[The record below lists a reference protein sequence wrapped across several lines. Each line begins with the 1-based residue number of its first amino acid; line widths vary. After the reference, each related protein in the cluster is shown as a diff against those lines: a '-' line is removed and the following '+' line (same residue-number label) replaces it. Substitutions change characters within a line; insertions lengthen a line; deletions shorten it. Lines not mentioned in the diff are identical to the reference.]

1 MAAVTAGEQGLLVRS
16 VEELI
21 GCCVALGALSC
32 GGPLSDEERR
42 VAASARPWR
51 GDLDCLGDSI
61 RAGADPLGETYLRL
75 RATAER
81 RRLGAFYT
89 PPPVVRA
96 MVEWA
101 LAAEP
106 ERLVDA
112 GCGSGRFSA
121 AAVRARPELPVTA
134 VDLDPIATFITR
146 AVLACVGGHGA
157 RVLQADY
164 PGTEL
169 RDPSRRTAFVAN
181 PPYVRHHDLD
191 GATKDHARRLAE
203 RHGLPWSGLAGLHV
217 HFFLATLEHARPGD
231 VGTFITSA
239 EWLDVNYGG
248 AVRQALI
255 DGLGGESVHLLD
267 HASTAFEDAMTTAVI
282 TCFRVGRSSGAVRLR
297 PARGLAELC
306 DLDSGGRLLGRD
318 QLAESSRWTPL
329 FHHAGP
335 RPAAGSGRL
344 GDWFRVSRGVAT
356 GHNAFFVL
364 SAAEVAGWHL
374 EPWST
379 PVLTRARE
387 VLDGNGVVRVGDC
400 KYLLDPPR
408 GLDLQDP
415 ASAPLRRYLA
425 TGERAGVAERYLCR
439 SRHPWWHLGAKSP
452 PIVATYMARQPPAF
466 ALNPDGMRLL
476 NVCHGLYPRRPM
488 TEAELAAVV
497 AHLNDHRA
505 SFAGASRTYHG
516 GLQKFEPGEME
527 ALPMPAPEELLS
539 GGARG

>member
-1 MAAVTAGEQGLLVRS
+1 MAAVTAGEQVLLVRS

-21 GCCVALGALSC
+21 GCCVARGALSC

-42 VAASARPWR
+42 VAATARPWR
-51 GDLDCLGDSI
+51 GDSDSLGDSI

-75 RATAER
+75 RATTER

-106 ERLVDA
+106 DRLLDA

-121 AAVRARPELPVTA
+121 AAVRARPDLPVTA
-134 VDLDPIATFITR
+134 VDLDPIATLITR

-164 PGTEL
+164 TGTEL
-169 RDPSRRTAFVAN
+169 RDPTGRTAFVSN

-191 GATKDHARRLAE
+191 GATKEHARRMAE
-203 RHGLPWSGLAGLHV
+203 RHGLPWSGLAGLHA
-217 HFFLATLEHARPGD
+217 HFFLATLEHALPGD

-248 AVRQALI
+248 AVRHALLN
-255 DGLGGESVHLLD
+255 GLGGESLHLLD
-267 HASTAFEDAMTTAVI
+267 HASSAFDDAMTTAVI
-282 TCFRVGRSSGAVRLR
+282 TCFRVGQPSGPVRLR
-297 PARGLAELC
+297 TAPGMAALCELA
-306 DLDSGGRLLGRD
+306 GGQPVERA
-318 QLAESSRWTPL
+318 QLATSARWTPW
-329 FHHAGP
+329 FNHVASRNGGP
-335 RPAAGSGRL
+335 TGRL
-344 GDWFRVSRGVAT
+344 GDWFKVSRGVAT
-356 GHNAFFVL
+356 GCNAFFVL
-364 SAAEVAGWHL
+364 SGAEVAGWGL
-374 EPWST
+374 QRWAR
-379 PVLTRARE
+379 PVLSRARE
-387 VLDGNGVVRVGDC
+387 VFEADGVVRAEDR
-400 KYLLDPPR
+400 KYLLDLPR
-408 GLDLQDP
+408 GLDL
-415 ASAPLRRYLA
+415 ASPDSEPLRRYLA
-425 TGERAGVAERYLCR
+425 SGERAGVAERYLCR
-439 SRHPWWHLGAKSP
+439 NRHPWWHLGAKAP

-466 ALNPDGMRLL
+466 ALNPDGLCLL
-476 NVCHGLYPRRPM
+476 NVFHGLYPRRAM
-488 TEAELAAVV
+488 TDAELAAVV

-527 ALPMPAPEELLS
+527 ALPMPAPEELLN